1 MSYADLRFAGFNRSA
16 WDPSWSPNFESNFSP
31 STPIGTFERGP
42 FVEGLSRFAPNKLG
56 QKALDAVKAGTG
68 INLNVQY
75 HLGNDMEGALGFYSG
90 KQPGEAP
97 NVRTVNFTSPTPTL
111 EVLLH
116 EAGHGASPL
125 QDQRNP
131 MIPKEFDA
139 LKTPAE
145 RLDYIWNR
153 DAQLQQ
159 DPWTPPG
166 NVSFSTVKEETEA
179 QRFAKEYLNKISPT
193 SAKTFTKDPWFK
205 GYPQIHGDKTIQG
218 VYNAELPMTFPTHK
232 NLAGTDLQF
241 VDESTIATPNNTY
254 NALKM
259 ALDPKFQK
267 IQSGIL
273 NQSRD
278 YVNNIL
284 Q

>member
-1 MSYADLRFAGFNRSA
+1 MRYTDLRFAGFNRSA
-16 WDPSWSPNFESNFSP
+16 WDPSWSPNFESNLSP
-31 STPIGTFERGP
+31 LTPIGTLERGP

-75 HLGNDMEGALGFYSG
+75 QPSDVEGTLGFYSG

-97 NVRTVNFTSPTPTL
+97 NVRTVNFTGLTPTL

-116 EAGHGASPL
+116 EAGHGADTSL
-125 QDQRNP
+125 DQKNP
-131 MIPKEFDA
+131 IFPKEINVI
-139 LKTPAE
+139 KTPAE
-145 RLDYIWNR
+145 RLDYIWGH
-153 DAQLQQ
+153 DATFPA
-159 DPWTPPG
+159 DPWSAPNNTG
-166 NVSFSTVKEETEA
+166 FSTVKAETEA
-179 QRFAKEYLNKISPT
+179 QRFAKEYLNKVSPT

-205 GYPQIHGDKTIQG
+205 GYPQMYGDQTIQA
-218 VYNAELPMTFPTHK
+218 VYYAELPPSAPTYK
-232 NLAGTDLQF
+232 DLPGTDLQF
-241 VDESTIATPNNTY
+241 QNGLTINKPSNTY

-273 NQSRD
+273 NQSQN
-278 YVNNIL
+278 YVDTIL

>member
-16 WDPSWSPNFESNFSP
+16 WDPSWSPNFEGNLSP
-31 STPIGTFERGP
+31 LTPIGTLERGP

-75 HLGNDMEGALGFYSG
+75 QPIDIEGAAGFYSG
-90 KQPGEAP
+90 KQPGEAS
-97 NVRTVNFTSPTPTL
+97 NVRTVNFTNTTPTL

-116 EAGHGASPL
+116 EAGHAVDPS
-125 QDQRNP
+125 QDQKNP
-131 MIPKEFDA
+131 MVPKDFNV

-145 RLDYIWNR
+145 RLDYIWGH
-153 DAQLQQ
+153 DATLPA
-159 DPWTPPG
+159 DSWSAPNNTG
-166 NVSFSTVKEETEA
+166 FSTVKAETEA
-179 QRFAKEYLNKISPT
+179 QRFAKEYLNKVSPA
-193 SAKTFTKDPWFK
+193 SVKAFTKDPWFK
-205 GYPQIHGDKTIQG
+205 GYPQMYGDQTIQA
-218 VYNAELPMTFPTHK
+218 VYNAELPPSAPTYK
-232 NLAGTDLQF
+232 DLPGTDLQF
-241 VDESTIATPNNTY
+241 ATGSTINKPSNTY

-259 ALDPKFQK
+259 ALDPRFQK

-273 NQSRD
+273 NQSQN
-278 YVNNIL
+278 YVDTIL

>member
-16 WDPSWSPNFESNFSP
+16 WDPSWSSNFESNFSP

-42 FVEGLSRFAPNKLG
+42 FVEGLSRFVPNKLG
-56 QKALDAVKAGTG
+56 QKALDAVKTGTG

-75 HLGNDMEGALGFYSG
+75 QPSDIEGALGFYSG

-97 NVRTVNFTSPTPTL
+97 NVRTVNFTGLTPTL

-116 EAGHGASPL
+116 EAGHGADTS
-125 QDQRNP
+125 QDQKNP
-131 MIPKEFDA
+131 IVPKEFNV

-145 RLDYIWNR
+145 RLNYIWEHD
-153 DAQLQQ
+153 DALPSG
-159 DPWTPPG
+159 PWSAPNNTG
-166 NVSFSTVKEETEA
+166 FSAVKAETEA
-179 QRFAKEYLNKISPT
+179 QRFAKEYLNKVSPA
-193 SAKTFTKDPWFK
+193 SVKAFTKDPWFK
-205 GYPQIHGDKTIQG
+205 GYPQMYGDQTIQA
-218 VYNAELPMTFPTHK
+218 VYNAELPPSAPTYK
-232 NLAGTDLQF
+232 DLPGTDLQF
-241 VDESTIATPNNTY
+241 ATGSTINKPSNTY

-259 ALDPKFQK
+259 ALDPRFQK

-273 NQSRD
+273 NQSQN
-278 YVNNIL
+278 YVDTIL

>member
-1 MSYADLRFAGFNRSA
+1 MSYTDLRFAGFNRSA
-16 WDPSWSPNFESNFSP
+16 WDPSWSPNFSGNNAPQTSA
-31 STPIGTFERGP
+31 GTLERGP
-42 FVEGLSRFAPNKLG
+42 FTEGLSRFVPNALG
-56 QKALDAVKAGTG
+56 KKALDAVKTGTG
-68 INLNVQY
+68 IDLNVQY
-75 HLGNDMEGALGFYSG
+75 QPSNLEDAAGFYAG

-97 NVRTVNFTSPTPTL
+97 NVRTINFTSSTPTL
-111 EVLLH
+111 GVLLH
-116 EAGHGASPL
+116 EAGHAVDPS

-131 MIPKEFDA
+131 IIPSEFNA

-159 DPWTPPG
+159 DPWTPPTNTG
-166 NVSFSTVKEETEA
+166 FSTVKAETEA
-179 QRFAKEYLNKISPT
+179 QRFAKEYLGKVSP
-193 SAKTFTKDPWFK
+193 AAGQKFTKDPWFK
-205 GYPQIHGDKTIQG
+205 GYPLTYGDQTIQA

-241 VDESTIATPNNTY
+241 VDDSTIVAPNNTY

-278 YVNNIL
+278 YVNNVL